1 MYIYIYIRYKKNKFM
16 EKSNIIRAKRYD
28 FIEWNNML
36 SRMTSIDP
44 F

>member
-1 MYIYIYIRYKKNKFM
+1 M